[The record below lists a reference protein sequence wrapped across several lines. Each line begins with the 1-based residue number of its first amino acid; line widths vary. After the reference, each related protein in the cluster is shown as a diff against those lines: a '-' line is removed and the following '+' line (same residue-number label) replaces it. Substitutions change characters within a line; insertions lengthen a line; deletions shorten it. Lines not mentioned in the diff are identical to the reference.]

1 MTRFAARVDDNQGEI
16 VKFLRSIGVSV
27 QILSGVGHGCPDLLI
42 GVPGANDLWEL
53 KDGKKVASARKLTT
67 HEFEWHQRWRGPVC
81 IVRSIEEAEER
92 LKWIRERAL
101 KNE

>member
-1 MTRFAARVDDNQGEI
+1 MIARSVIAAEGQE
-16 VKFLRSIGVSV
+16 KFDGKIGR
-27 QILSGVGHGCPDLLI
+27 QSGRQSG